1 MKFAY
6 LPVYLFA
13 AIGVWA
19 SINYAVAQVAIPLRF
34 ILGNE
39 NYRATVNGLNAVNS
53 TANKTF
59 GSQLP
64 TLPETEPE
72 TNGADEL
79 IATQATE
86 LNCAELRKIT
96 ATTNGKLPSQC
107 TTETDANNTDD

>member
-1 MKFAY
+1 MKIAY
-6 LPVYLFA
+6 IPIYIFA

-19 SINYAVAQVAIPLRF
+19 SINYAVAQVSLPLRF
-34 ILGNE
+34 ILGNG
-39 NYRATVNGLNAVNS
+39 NYSTTVNGLNAVNS
-53 TANKTF
+53 AANHTF

-72 TNGADEL
+72 TNGADES

-107 TTETDANNTDD
+107 TTKTNVNNTDD